1 MRNQAQEYRI
11 CFREFLRK
19 SIRIYNCR
27 EKKIYIKKERKKIIF
42 FDIIC
47 FFLINIMKN
56 YESFKL
62 HILQTNKDPANK
74 EDLHF
79 HNSLGTLSNT
89 MVSHNEVFIVT
100 SSLFALIFY

>member
-1 MRNQAQEYRI
+1 
-11 CFREFLRK
+11 
-19 SIRIYNCR
+19 
-27 EKKIYIKKERKKIIF
+27 
-42 FDIIC
+42 
-47 FFLINIMKN
+47 MKN